1 LAAACLTT
9 AWISVSW
16 VSISCRFLRT
26 NHSAEVRVGCGGV
39 RWGGC
44 RGGGAGWGGPCR
56 AGAAGGICATG
67 ASRPARTGHR
77 RMGRAP
83 SLGLELL
90 LELLDLPREIEG
102 GAARVRVRLG
112 KGKAPGKGSTGGG
125 GQARGE
131 QRTRTKGVAV
141 ACRPCVQLG
150 VEARHMLV
158 SRASGG
164 LVV

>member
-1 LAAACLTT
+1 
-9 AWISVSW
+9 
-16 VSISCRFLRT
+16 
-26 NHSAEVRVGCGGV
+26 
-39 RWGGC
+39 
-44 RGGGAGWGGPCR
+44 
-56 AGAAGGICATG
+56 
-67 ASRPARTGHR
+67 
-77 RMGRAP
+77 MGRAP